1 MSFCV
6 APDPM
11 AQRNRTDEL
20 PVVQTGRA
28 YSSRCH
34 AVSLTVALA
43 DQTIVQAVP
52 FVETW
57 MSAVSP
63 LFTRNQRWN
72 RNVTDA
78 NPEQLMIG
86 DVAYAVAR
94 LFG

>member
-1 MSFCV
+1 MSV
-6 APDPM
+6 KA
-11 AQRNRTDEL
+11 
-20 PVVQTGRA
+20 
-28 YSSRCH
+28 
-34 AVSLTVALA
+34 ALA
-43 DQTIVQAVP
+43 DQTVVQAVP

-72 RNVTDA
+72 RSVTDA
-78 NPEQLMIG
+78 NLEQLMIG